1 MFKKDHCLVGVVV
14 GVMVFV
20 ATALLIFVLNFLLI
34 IGGVV
39 DNYFALKELIPLS
52 LLPNLHFMRN
62 YFLKY
67 KKEKSGRGVLL
78 ITFLIM
84 GVFLLLHLKFHLI

>member
-1 MFKKDHCLVGVVV
+1 MFKKDHCLVGAVV
-14 GVMVFV
+14 GVLAFV
-20 ATALLIFVLNFLLI
+20 ATALVIFFLNYLLI
-34 IGGVV
+34 LVGVV
-39 DNYFALKELIPLS
+39 DNYFAFKELIPLS